1 MRARWLTALAVAAML
16 AAAACGTTP
25 TTVTGTGVAA
35 QPVAVRDGGFEFAV
49 CHVVQVHQVGD
60 PRNPGLSIT
69 AKGVFVVVALA
80 IRNVGD
86 GPLTFFDRY
95 QTLIDSRGSQCSAS
109 MAADIYGNL
118 DIPSTTI
125 APGDALTVHLAFDV
139 PVDTVPTNLTLRQ
152 SDTSAGATVAL
163 S

>member
-1 MRARWLTALAVAAML
+1 VLPVAVAVML
-16 AAAACGTTP
+16 AAAGCGTSP

-49 CHVVQVHQVGD
+49 RNVSQVHQVGD
-60 PRNPGLSIT
+60 PKDPGLSIT
-69 AKGVFVVVALA
+69 AKGVFVVVALV

-95 QTLIDSRGSQCSAS
+95 QKLIDSSGDEYSAS

-118 DIPSTTI
+118 GIPSTTI

-152 SDTSAGATVAL
+152 SETSVGVTVAL